1 VETCGIFVRS
11 FFVFLALVTCVVS
24 AEFVFGSSSI
34 YKKRRASSRVPEKI
48 KLLHLDD

>member
-34 YKKRRASSRVPEKI
+34 YKKGVLPRAFLKI